1 MSNRYFTPKTF
12 TFLSRLARNNNR
24 DWFHEN
30 KPAYE
35 ATIRTPAL
43 NFITDFSDE
52 LMNISSHF
60 TALPK
65 KVGGSLIRVNRD
77 LRFGKDKRPYKTNIG
92 IQFRHEA
99 GKDIHAPGFY
109 VHIENGACFIGV
121 GIWRPDSKTLGK
133 IRDRMV
139 EKPEDWS
146 ALIGGEQGELS
157 LLNRESPGA
166 EIFNSPFKLEGD
178 SLITAPRG
186 YAKDHPLIEDL
197 RRKDFIAIAHVSDE
211 FMCSKNLT
219 SQVAQYFS
227 NTSAFMQFLCKAQ
240 GVRF

>member
-1 MSNRYFTPKTF
+1 MSNRYFTPNTF
-12 TFLSRLARNNNR
+12 AFLSRLARNNNR

-30 KPAYE
+30 KPIYE
-35 ATIRTPAL
+35 ATIRAPAL

-52 LMNISSHF
+52 LLAISPHF

-77 LRFGKDKRPYKTNIG
+77 VRFGKDKRPYKTNIG

-109 VHIENGACFIGV
+109 LHIENGACFIGV
-121 GIWRPDSKTLGK
+121 GIWRPDSKTLGN
-133 IRDRMV
+133 IRDRIV
-139 EKPEDWS
+139 EKPENWMS
-146 ALIGGEQGELS
+146 LIGGGEF
-157 LLNRESPGA
+157 
-166 EIFNSPFKLEGD
+166 FNSPFKLEGEA
-178 SLITAPRG
+178 LITAPRG

-211 FMCSKNLT
+211 FMCSKNLI

-227 NTSAFMQFLCKAQ
+227 DASGFMQFLCKAQ
-240 GVRF
+240 GIRF